1 MSAVISMCI
10 GGTGVKIGK
19 ACMELNAEEHGI
31 GADGFLKDEEAAR
44 MAPVNHNILFRED
57 SLGRWTPR
65 TLLFDTE
72 SDAIDEL
79 LSSEIGQ
86 LVEPGQWLSGHE
98 SAVFGTRASTTI
110 GKDVY
115 NDELFRREAE

>member
-1 MSAVISMCI
+1 M
-10 GGTGVKIGK
+10 
-19 ACMELNAEEHGI
+19 
-31 GADGFLKDEEAAR
+31 
-44 MAPVNHNILFRED
+44 NHNVLFRED

-65 TLLFDTE
+65 TLLFDTASNE
-72 SDAIDEL
+72 IDEL

-98 SAVFGTRASTTI
+98 SGVYETRSSSTI

-115 NDELFRREAE
+115 NDELFRREAELCDRVEDILVYSC

>member
-31 GADGFLKDEEAAR
+31 GSDGFFKDEEAAR
-44 MAPVNHNILFRED
+44 SATVNHNILFRED

-65 TLLFDTE
+65 TLLFDTASNE
-72 SDAIDEL
+72 IDEL

-98 SAVFGTRASTTI
+98 SGFYRTRVPHNI

-115 NDELFRREAE
+115 NDDLFRREAE